1 VPLYHPSP
9 RAGLSR
15 SYADQDEDF
24 RQLGALVRQVC
35 ALPSIS

>member
-15 SYADQDEDF
+15 SYVQQDEDF
-24 RQLGALVRQVC
+24 RRLGETVRRMKDEG
-35 ALPSIS
+35 